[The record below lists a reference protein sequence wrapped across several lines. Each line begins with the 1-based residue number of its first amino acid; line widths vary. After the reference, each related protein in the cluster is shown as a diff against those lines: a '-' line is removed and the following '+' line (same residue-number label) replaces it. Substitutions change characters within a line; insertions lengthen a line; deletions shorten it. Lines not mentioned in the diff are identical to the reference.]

1 MIYQAS
7 RSRRPLLRQ
16 FATELGKLHTEIQP
30 GSLRIPTSTTQ
41 LNSANCARISSASLK
56 QKCNPC
62 LNGRTW
68 INLVLSNKDG
78 NPMTYEQIF
87 KRLPK
92 VLAAEAI
99 RIKDEIRRVERFEI
113 MQEAVKQEP
122 AWIRSR

>member
-1 MIYQAS
+1 
-7 RSRRPLLRQ
+7 
-16 FATELGKLHTEIQP
+16 
-30 GSLRIPTSTTQ
+30 
-41 LNSANCARISSASLK
+41 
-56 QKCNPC
+56 
-62 LNGRTW
+62 
-68 INLVLSNKDG
+68 
-78 NPMTYEQIF
+78 MTHEQIF